1 MLFISKYCILFQV
14 STGVSSGQG
23 VSLCYGCGGHI
34 QDRFYLLALDK
45 KWHTGCLRC
54 GTCKIPLDAPKTLF
68 TKYGQIFCKEDYH
81 RSVLAY
87 FFLVLFY
94 SGFFFSVLVYFF
106 SFCKEDY
113 HRSVLFLFLITPI
126 IFMNN
131 TTSIAAQNMID
142 KSAKM
147 CSHISIII

>member
-94 SGFFFSVLVYFF
+94 SGLFFFSPGLFF
-106 SFCKEDY
+106 FLLQGRLPPVSF
-113 HRSVLFLFLITPI
+113 VF
-126 IFMNN
+126 IFDNPN
-131 TTSIAAQNMID
+131 YI
-142 KSAKM
+142 
-147 CSHISIII
+147 